1 MVSRGSSK
9 MGKYDPTVEEE
20 KAKKW
25 CWKNNIRISPW
36 CVEYGTSWKIDI
48 IINNKSFKSPE
59 AFGKGTIWKKMYE
72 YYKYYYDKY
81 KD

>member
-1 MVSRGSSK
+1 
-9 MGKYDPTVEEE
+9 MGKYDAKPEEI
-20 KAKKW
+20 KARDW

-36 CVEYGTSWKIDI
+36 CVEYGTAWKIDI

-59 AFGKGTIWKKMYE
+59 AFGKGIIWQKMYE

-81 KD
+81 ENNKV